1 MRFDA
6 RVVLRAVRS
15 LYDDELKP
23 TEHAILRRLREQRA
37 ITAALARKLPVDAV
51 DPETMPQVDRRRLR
65 SLCEG
70 MHQLRVVAEEEGAG
84 YSVRLLDRPESFAD
98 ASGDADAYPPE
109 LWTELAAHVVVAQE
123 AGWCFP
129 GGDGPY
135 WCARALVARSLPCL
149 HGLSLGRVCQVVQVA
164 ISRKTLLGYRDGSL
178 APLRAS
184 LDCYE
189 DRRMPSVEQPAGRL
203 GLSVAS
209 LYQVRAGMRQLLYRH
224 EGGVPLSDLRH
235 GSLAPLLASLDCQE
249 RRSMSSLEHPE
260 GRLGLSM
267 ASLYQVRAGMRQ
279 LLYRHEGGV
288 PLSDL
293 GGLFGSLFGLDLEE
307 TALGR
312 GGLGCLLGGPWFRDI
327 CQLEHRGPGRTH
339 VHRASVPPH
348 AGVPAPALGDAPL
361 PAGDVA
367 PGQGCL
373 CMQEDIEL
381 PRCLPSPRSALSCFP
396 TCPSTQSPRP
406 CMLGEDGPGS
416 EALVL
421 PGALFCRAEGRRT
434 ALRPASRGSGG
445 ECGGKLSSL
454 LGEGA
459 ASPAST
465 AASSVDTCDMGD
477 EFITAAEVVW
487 RVKNTFIDVSDDGE
501 HTDDEGLSVRR
512 ARTLP
517 ACSPARPLTL
527 PLGPDMLGESG
538 PEAEAGDP
546 ALALPGASLCLGRW
560 GYTALDPDTWGS
572 EAKCGEESVLSPA
585 NTAVASARSSGCR
598 SGSIGASGVVWCVKN
613 TFVHV
618 SDDDEHADDEGLTVR
633 PPRKAKTCLPADV
646 LF

>member
-164 ISRKTLLGYRDGSL
+164 ISQKKLPGY
-178 APLRAS
+178 
-184 LDCYE
+184 
-189 DRRMPSVEQPAGRL
+189 
-203 GLSVAS
+203 
-209 LYQVRAGMRQLLYRH
+209 
-224 EGGVPLSDLRH
+224 RH

-618 SDDDEHADDEGLTVR
+618 SDDDEHADDEGLTAR
-633 PPRKAKTCLPADV
+633 PTRKAKTCLPADV
-646 LF
+646 FFLKGFHFHSAVSGRGR